1 MPVTRD
7 QSLFLFQKYLALEV
21 TRAETSKSR
30 TEAFVMPVP
39 IVAVGAFA
47 LVKMGAIMG
56 QHSCQNYDPNPGSA
70 YDRKKTLPGT
80 DGRPVDLDKQKKK
93 KFDEEGKPSKE

>member
-1 MPVTRD
+1 MQD
-7 QSLFLFQKYLALEV
+7 GSCK
-21 TRAETSKSR
+21 
-30 TEAFVMPVP
+30 AFVMPVP

>member
-1 MPVTRD
+1 LVFF
-7 QSLFLFQKYLALEV
+7 SKNIFL
-21 TRAETSKSR
+21 SKERELSR
-30 TEAFVMPVP
+30 TRIFVMPVA

-56 QHSCQNYDPNPGSA
+56 QYSCQNYDPNPGSA

-93 KFDEEGKPSKE
+93 KIDEEGKPAK